1 VYGNSEATHL
11 RAPSVTQKQPRLT
24 ILGDEDMFRFLLLA
38 LFVAFASAFHSPM
51 AARSQLDVSMNE
63 APKAP
68 KSGYTLTMAGG
79 QRTVADVYAAQ
90 KKAAKAEALKNEVEL
105 DIKRTQKGWT
115 TQ

>member
-1 VYGNSEATHL
+1 
-11 RAPSVTQKQPRLT
+11 
-24 ILGDEDMFRFLLLA
+24 MFRFLLLA